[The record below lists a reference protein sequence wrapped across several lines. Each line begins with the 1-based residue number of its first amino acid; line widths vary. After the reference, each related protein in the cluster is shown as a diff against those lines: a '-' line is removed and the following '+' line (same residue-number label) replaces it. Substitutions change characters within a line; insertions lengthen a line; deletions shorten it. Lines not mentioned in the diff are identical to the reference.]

1 MGSGPAGAD
10 DGASARDG
18 KWAWSSIEMSELKMA
33 GGEGKGGI
41 KVGGLGD
48 SLAGVP
54 CHSPPD
60 RQGVRDQNQ
69 GAASSGKSPAHEG
82 GALSSARSPHPQLP
96 WLCPVRV
103 AASLK
108 PKAAPLCAQLP
119 IVPPSSFFS
128 PNTHTHTHSH
138 THPQLTSRPEA
149 LLPNPATSTLFHTV
163 PPADLPLFSPLLN
176 SLPHRFSCSLGLD
189 SLHYHPALKTNPFST
204 QGYICFF
211 AFEHS
216 IVPQGEQSC
225 SGELCR
231 LYSHPKDSRLC
242 HYSRGAEQQQIQLL
256 HKDHTCI
263 VHLRQI
269 RQVVILS
276 KPVGF

>member
-108 PKAAPLCAQLP
+108 PKAAPLCAQLL

-128 PNTHTHTHSH
+128 PNTHTHTHTR
-138 THPQLTSRPEA
+138 THSSPRVRRHYCPTQQRPRCSTRFLLLISRCFRHFLTASPIVSLARSGLTRSTIILLSKQTLSRPKDI
-149 LLPNPATSTLFHTV
+149 SVF
-163 PPADLPLFSPLLN
+163 
-176 SLPHRFSCSLGLD
+176 
-189 SLHYHPALKTNPFST
+189 
-204 QGYICFF
+204 CF
-211 AFEHS
+211 
-216 IVPQGEQSC
+216 
-225 SGELCR
+225 
-231 LYSHPKDSRLC
+231 
-242 HYSRGAEQQQIQLL
+242 
-256 HKDHTCI
+256 
-263 VHLRQI
+263 
-269 RQVVILS
+269 
-276 KPVGF
+276 